1 MRQINEIDKLQQLES
16 SITGNAENIEFSLP
30 LKKKYV
36 SLLRLVVSAICVRMD
51 CTYDL
56 IEDVKLSVDEAF
68 LLAIKQKGKQ
78 AKDIMI
84 SFAISPELIE
94 IDFPFPAEKPRQ
106 NSMGI
111 FLIKSLMDD
120 ISFVD
125 NTGFAVLKMKKII
138 KGRG

>member
-1 MRQINEIDKLQQLES
+1 MRQINEIEKLQQLGNK
-16 SITGNAENIEFSLP
+16 ITEQSENIEFTLP

-51 CTYDL
+51 CTYDI

-78 AKDIMI
+78 ENDIMI
-84 SFAISPELIE
+84 SFSVSPENIE
-94 IDFPFPAEKPRQ
+94 INFPFPAEKPRK

-111 FLIKSLMDD
+111 FLINSLMDD
-120 ISFVD
+120 ITFVND
-125 NTGFAVLKMKKII
+125 AGFTVLKMKKVI
-138 KGRG
+138 KERG